1 VNLFSWNRGPFR
13 EGDPGDGGNGGGGDP
28 PAFTPTFEGAL
39 QPDGSF
45 SEGWHTKAF
54 GSDYSGPLAQAKTV
68 ADVDKMLRDN
78 MAAARAKTEGMVR
91 VPGDDAKPEDLA
103 AFRKALGVPD
113 DPTGY
118 GLVKPETLPDGVAW
132 DDAYAAEFGKT
143 AHELG
148 LTAKQAAKLTEF
160 QTQRIAAQVAQARE
174 EIAKSLEA
182 EKADLAK
189 RFNGDTNAVNAAVAA
204 AQKVGAKVGLPPNA
218 FDPADKDYWGNE
230 ALAAFAKLSAQLGE
244 HGFTPGSGN
253 PGAMSVDEAK
263 AIMGNK
269 DHPLHKKWA
278 EGDKEVH
285 ARIDAAYRAAT
296 GGK

>member
-1 VNLFSWNRGPFR
+1 MNFLSFPAMGLL
-13 EGDPGDGGNGGGGDP
+13 EGEPGAAGGGGGGDP

-45 SEGWHTKAF
+45 AEGWHTKAF

-78 MAAARAKTEGMVR
+78 MAAARAKTDGMIR
-91 VPGDDAKPEDLA
+91 VPGDDAKPEDVA

-118 GLVKPETLPDGVAW
+118 GLAKPETLPDGVSW

-148 LTAKQAAKLTEF
+148 LTAKQAAKLSEW
-160 QTQRIAAQVAQARE
+160 QTQRVAAQVEQARAE
-174 EIAKSLEA
+174 LAKSDEA
-182 EKADLAK
+182 EKAALQK
-189 RFNGDTNAVNAAVAA
+189 MFNGDANAVNAAVAA